1 MTRPAEHSSN
11 SPART
16 QGTVPTSIGETDV
29 EPVHCPYCDRPF
41 PRAHLRDLHVGDHH
55 GDSMTEA
62 EAEQYEAAVDRESD
76 ELFVLHLK
84 VIGGLVLAFFAI
96 AYLYVFILT

>member
-1 MTRPAEHSSN
+1 
-11 SPART
+11 
-16 QGTVPTSIGETDV
+16 
-29 EPVHCPYCDRPF
+29 
-41 PRAHLRDLHVGDHH
+41 VGDHH
-55 GDSMTEA
+55 GDSMTET